1 MQWSSYNE
9 LLKHHTPQFRCE
21 VTRLFFLLLLGDAL
35 QALQVSIT
43 TTVTK
48 VEIESA
54 QRVKNRSASLWRIM
68 TRICFIDAFSGVA
81 GDMLLAALLDAG
93 DDTLLSQVC
102 TN

>member
-1 MQWSSYNE
+1 
-9 LLKHHTPQFRCE
+9 
-21 VTRLFFLLLLGDAL
+21 
-35 QALQVSIT
+35 
-43 TTVTK
+43 
-48 VEIESA
+48 
-54 QRVKNRSASLWRIM
+54 M